1 MRAAKSRTIRLSV
14 AAGALSAAFAVLGAP
29 TAAADPCPN
38 GEMALDGTCIPISS
52 PLDTAS
58 ATLGLP
64 DGTVNDVV
72 PSSPQNQCADVEC
85 IVAAPGYNAG
95 NNGGGSHGGTG
106 GGGGGG
112 GGHGR

>member
-1 MRAAKSRTIRLSV
+1 
-14 AAGALSAAFAVLGAP
+14 
-29 TAAADPCPN
+29 
-38 GEMALDGTCIPISS
+38 MALDGTCIPISS

-72 PSSPQNQCADVEC
+72 PSPQNQCADVEC

-95 NNGGGSHGGTG
+95 NDNNGGGGHGGSG
-106 GGGGGG
+106 GGGGGSGGG

>member
-14 AAGALSAAFAVLGAP
+14 AAGALSAAIAVLGAP

-72 PSSPQNQCADVEC
+72 PSLNQSNQCADVEC
-85 IVAAPGYNAG
+85 IVSSPGYNAG
-95 NNGGGSHGGTG
+95 NNGGD
-106 GGGGGG
+106 
-112 GGHGR
+112 